1 MSLIGDLTKVEVF
14 RLAEYINT
22 REKKEII
29 PKELFD
35 GTVLPAAELVD
46 TDLDPFDYFV
56 RSGIDAEMIRNR
68 KTINA
73 LVEEFKNMKLN
84 PELFPPDWNDVSI
97 YDKVTV
103 NQFKEQCI
111 SAEKNSRN
119 SVFKAAQAA
128 PIVIISP
135 RSRGFSNR
143 ETIINRY
150 KEQI

>member
-1 MSLIGDLTKVEVF
+1 
-14 RLAEYINT
+14 
-22 REKKEII
+22 
-29 PKELFD
+29 
-35 GTVLPAAELVD
+35 
-46 TDLDPFDYFV
+46 
-56 RSGIDAEMIRNR
+56 MIRNR